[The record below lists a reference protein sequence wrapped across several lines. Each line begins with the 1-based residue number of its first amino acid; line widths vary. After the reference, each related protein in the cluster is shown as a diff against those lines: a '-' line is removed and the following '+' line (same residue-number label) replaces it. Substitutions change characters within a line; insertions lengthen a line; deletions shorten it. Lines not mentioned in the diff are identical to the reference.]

1 MQDFKFESL
10 ERVKEATFRVQ
21 RILQNRSNMIKNN
34 TYSAEEDNNLLTRVN
49 ELFLESYENLEK
61 KLPAEVSQFATESF
75 KENWK
80 THEAELETIFDKYR
94 ELNQAVDK
102 LCEEIV
108 AKDKKNKKLVFL
120 CSFLAGVI
128 VPLIIIVIVLLLR

>member
-61 KLPAEVSQFATESF
+61 NFRRKYLNLQQSLLKKIGKLMKQNWRLYLINIVS
-75 KENWK
+75 
-80 THEAELETIFDKYR
+80 
-94 ELNQAVDK
+94 
-102 LCEEIV
+102 
-108 AKDKKNKKLVFL
+108 
-120 CSFLAGVI
+120 
-128 VPLIIIVIVLLLR
+128 